1 MTITTTVITTTIT
14 KTHRCSMHKDTQA
27 SASKSLA
34 LKVTALAL
42 VGSISLIGPYIYQ
55 EEERRRTTEQ
65 SANSADQFGDL
76 TVSSS
81 TPNFAA
87 IEDVNE
93 KKDTFFSFLRPSINI
108 ENKRITKE
116 RAFLTKLSESDLSN
130 IDSEDASYAKRL
142 GKLYSL
148 PVPSEGLDQAWL
160 TEMLNRVNVLP
171 EALVLTQAANESA
184 WGTSRFATKANNYFG
199 HWCYT
204 KGCGL
209 VPLQRN
215 EGSSHEVATFSSSQ
229 ESVHRYFMNLNRN
242 RAYADLR
249 AIRAKLAAQGDDLL
263 TTATA
268 TELTNGLLKY
278 SERGSD
284 YVTDLQAMIR
294 HNEVYWKK

>member
-1 MTITTTVITTTIT
+1 
-14 KTHRCSMHKDTQA
+14 MHNNSKS

-42 VGSISLIGPYIYQ
+42 VGSISLVGPMLYQQ
-55 EEERRRTTEQ
+55 EEERRPAGQKAPDSEQ
-65 SANSADQFGDL
+65 NFGDL
-76 TVSSS
+76 TVSSDK
-81 TPNFAA
+81 PDFAA
-87 IEDVNE
+87 IEDGNE
-93 KKDTFFSFLRPSINI
+93 KKDTFFSYLRPSINI

-116 RAFLTKLSESDLSN
+116 RAFLIKLSEAGLNNVDA
-130 IDSEDASYAKRL
+130 EDASYARRL

-148 PVPSEGLDQAWL
+148 PVPSSGLDDAWL
-160 TEMLNRVNVLP
+160 KEMLNRVNVLP

-242 RAYADLR
+242 RAYTDLR
-249 AIRAKLAAQGDDLL
+249 AIRAKLAAKGDDLL
-263 TTATA
+263 TTETA
-268 TELTNGLLKY
+268 IELTNGLLKY

>member
-1 MTITTTVITTTIT
+1 
-14 KTHRCSMHKDTQA
+14 MHNNFKS

-42 VGSISLIGPYIYQ
+42 VGSISLVGPMLYQQ
-55 EEERRRTTEQ
+55 EEERRRAGQKALDSEQ
-65 SANSADQFGDL
+65 NFGDL
-76 TVSSS
+76 TVSSDK
-81 TPNFAA
+81 PDFAA
-87 IEDVNE
+87 IEDVNK
-93 KKDTFFSFLRPSINI
+93 KKDTFFSYLRPSINI

-116 RAFLTKLSESDLSN
+116 RAFLTKLSEARLSN
-130 IDSEDASYAKRL
+130 VDSENASYAKRL

-148 PVPSEGLDQAWL
+148 PVPSSGLNDAWL
-160 TEMLNRVNVLP
+160 KEMLNRVNVLP

-249 AIRAKLAAQGDDLL
+249 AIRAKLAAKGDDLL
-263 TTATA
+263 TTQTA

>member
-1 MTITTTVITTTIT
+1 
-14 KTHRCSMHKDTQA
+14 MHNNSKL

-42 VGSISLIGPYIYQ
+42 VGSISLVGPMLYQQ
-55 EEERRRTTEQ
+55 EEEHRRAGQKASDSEQ
-65 SANSADQFGDL
+65 NFGDL
-76 TVSSS
+76 TVSSDK
-81 TPNFAA
+81 PDFAA
-87 IEDVNE
+87 IEDVNK
-93 KKDTFFSFLRPSINI
+93 KKDTFFSYLRPSINI

-116 RAFLTKLSESDLSN
+116 RAFLTKLSETGLN
-130 IDSEDASYAKRL
+130 NVDSEDALYAKRL

-148 PVPSEGLDQAWL
+148 PVPSSGLDDAWL
-160 TEMLNRVNVLP
+160 KEMLNRVNVLP

-249 AIRAKLAAQGDDLL
+249 VIRAKLDAQGDDLL

>member
-1 MTITTTVITTTIT
+1 
-14 KTHRCSMHKDTQA
+14 MHKDTQA
-27 SASKSLA
+27 STSKSLA

-42 VGSISLIGPYIYQ
+42 VGSISMIGPYIYQ

-65 SANSADQFGDL
+65 SSNSADQFGDL

-116 RAFLTKLSESDLSN
+116 RAFLTKLSESGLSS

-148 PVPSEGLDQAWL
+148 PVPSEGLDQVWL

>member
-1 MTITTTVITTTIT
+1 
-14 KTHRCSMHKDTQA
+14 MHKNTQA
-27 SASKSLA
+27 GASKSLA

-55 EEERRRTTEQ
+55 EEERRRTIEQ
-65 SANSADQFGDL
+65 SSSTTDQFGDL

-87 IEDVNE
+87 IDDVNE

-116 RAFLTKLSESDLSN
+116 RAFLTKLSESGLNS

-249 AIRAKLAAQGDDLL
+249 EIRAKLAAQGDDLL

>member
-1 MTITTTVITTTIT
+1 
-14 KTHRCSMHKDTQA
+14 MHKDTQA
-27 SASKSLA
+27 STSKSLA

-65 SANSADQFGDL
+65 SSNSADQFGDL

-116 RAFLTKLSESDLSN
+116 RAFLTKLSESGLSN

-148 PVPSEGLDQAWL
+148 AVPSEGLDQAWL

-249 AIRAKLAAQGDDLL
+249 AIRTKLAAQGDDLL

>member
-1 MTITTTVITTTIT
+1 
-14 KTHRCSMHKDTQA
+14 MHNNSKS

-42 VGSISLIGPYIYQ
+42 VGSISLVGPMLYQQ
-55 EEERRRTTEQ
+55 EEEGRRAGQKAPDSEQ
-65 SANSADQFGDL
+65 KFGDL
-76 TVSSS
+76 TVSSDK
-81 TPNFAA
+81 PDFAV
-87 IEDVNE
+87 IEDGKE
-93 KKDTFFSFLRPSINI
+93 KKDTFFSYLRPSINI

-116 RAFLTKLSESDLSN
+116 RAFLTKLSEAGLNNVDA
-130 IDSEDASYAKRL
+130 EDASYARRL

-148 PVPSEGLDQAWL
+148 PVPLSGLDDAWL
-160 TEMLNRVNVLP
+160 KEMLNRVNVLP

-184 WGTSRFATKANNYFG
+184 WGTSRFATRANNYFG

-249 AIRAKLAAQGDDLL
+249 AIRAKLAAKGDDLL
-263 TTATA
+263 TTGTA
-268 TELTNGLLKY
+268 IELTNGLLKY

>member
-1 MTITTTVITTTIT
+1 
-14 KTHRCSMHKDTQA
+14 MHKETQT

-65 SANSADQFGDL
+65 SANSTDQFGDL

-116 RAFLTKLSESDLSN
+116 RAFLTKLSESGLN
-130 IDSEDASYAKRL
+130 KIDSEDASYAKRL

-148 PVPSEGLDQAWL
+148 PVPSEGLDLAWL

-263 TTATA
+263 TTETA

-294 HNEVYWKK
+294 HNEVYWTK

>member
-1 MTITTTVITTTIT
+1 
-14 KTHRCSMHKDTQA
+14 MHNNSK
-27 SASKSLA
+27 SSSSKSLA

-42 VGSISLIGPYIYQ
+42 VGSISLVGPMLYQQ
-55 EEERRRTTEQ
+55 EEERRRAGQKALDSEQ
-65 SANSADQFGDL
+65 NFGDL
-76 TVSSS
+76 TVSSDK
-81 TPNFAA
+81 PDFAA
-87 IEDVNE
+87 IEDVNK
-93 KKDTFFSFLRPSINI
+93 KKDTFFSYLRPSINI

-116 RAFLTKLSESDLSN
+116 RAFLTKLSEARLSN
-130 IDSEDASYAKRL
+130 VDSENASYAKRL

-148 PVPSEGLDQAWL
+148 PVPSSGLNDAWL
-160 TEMLNRVNVLP
+160 KEMLNRVNVLP

-249 AIRAKLAAQGDDLL
+249 AIRAKLAAKGDDLL
-263 TTATA
+263 TNQTA

>member
-1 MTITTTVITTTIT
+1 
-14 KTHRCSMHKDTQA
+14 MHNNVRA
-27 SASKSLA
+27 SAGKSLA
-34 LKVTALAL
+34 LKVTTLAL

-55 EEERRRTTEQ
+55 EEERRRTTDQ
-65 SANSADQFGDL
+65 SSNSTDQFGDL

-87 IEDVNE
+87 IDDVNK
-93 KKDTFFSFLRPSINI
+93 KKDTFFSYLRPSINI

-116 RAFLTKLSESDLSN
+116 RAFLTKVSESSIANIDAEDLS
-130 IDSEDASYAKRL
+130 YAIRL

-148 PVPSEGLDQAWL
+148 PVPSSGLDKAWL
-160 TEMLNRVNVLP
+160 TEMFNRVNVLP

-184 WGTSRFATKANNYFG
+184 WGTSRFATQANNYFG

-242 RAYADLR
+242 RAYANLR
-249 AIRAKLAAQGDDLL
+249 AIRAKLAARGDDLL
-263 TTATA
+263 TTGTA

>member
-1 MTITTTVITTTIT
+1 
-14 KTHRCSMHKDTQA
+14 MHNNVRA
-27 SASKSLA
+27 SAGKSLA
-34 LKVTALAL
+34 LKVTTLAL

-55 EEERRRTTEQ
+55 EEERRRTTDQ
-65 SANSADQFGDL
+65 SSNSTDQFGDL

-87 IEDVNE
+87 IDDVNK
-93 KKDTFFSFLRPSINI
+93 KKDTFFSYLRPSINI

-116 RAFLTKLSESDLSN
+116 RAFLTKVSESSIANIDAEDLS
-130 IDSEDASYAKRL
+130 YAIRL

-148 PVPSEGLDQAWL
+148 PVPSSGLDKAWL

-184 WGTSRFATKANNYFG
+184 WGTSRFATQANNYFG

-249 AIRAKLAAQGDDLL
+249 AIRAKLAARGDDLL
-263 TTATA
+263 TTGTA

>member
-1 MTITTTVITTTIT
+1 
-14 KTHRCSMHKDTQA
+14 MHKDTQA

-65 SANSADQFGDL
+65 SANSTDQFGDL

-116 RAFLTKLSESDLSN
+116 RAFLTKLSESGLN
-130 IDSEDASYAKRL
+130 KIDSEDASYAKRL

-148 PVPSEGLDQAWL
+148 PVPSEGLDLAWL

-249 AIRAKLAAQGDDLL
+249 AIRAKLATQGDDLL
-263 TTATA
+263 TTETA

-294 HNEVYWKK
+294 HNEVYWTK

>member
-1 MTITTTVITTTIT
+1 
-14 KTHRCSMHKDTQA
+14 MHKDTQA

-65 SANSADQFGDL
+65 NSNSTDQFGDL

-116 RAFLTKLSESDLSN
+116 RAFLTKLFESGLDS

-148 PVPSEGLDQAWL
+148 PVPTEGLDQAWL

-199 HWCYT
+199 HWCYA

-294 HNEVYWKK
+294 HNKVYWKK

>member
-1 MTITTTVITTTIT
+1 
-14 KTHRCSMHKDTQA
+14 MHNNVRA
-27 SASKSLA
+27 SAGKSLA
-34 LKVTALAL
+34 LKVTTLAL

-55 EEERRRTTEQ
+55 EEERRRTTDQ
-65 SANSADQFGDL
+65 SSNSTDQFGDL

-87 IEDVNE
+87 IDDVNK
-93 KKDTFFSFLRPSINI
+93 KKDTFFSYLRPSINI

-116 RAFLTKLSESDLSN
+116 RAFLTKVSESSIANIDAEDLS
-130 IDSEDASYAKRL
+130 YAIRL

-148 PVPSEGLDQAWL
+148 PVPSSGLDKAWL
-160 TEMLNRVNVLP
+160 TEMFNRVNVLP

-184 WGTSRFATKANNYFG
+184 WGTSRFATQANNYFG

-204 KGCGL
+204 EGCGL

-249 AIRAKLAAQGDDLL
+249 AIRAKLAARGDDLL
-263 TTATA
+263 TTGTA

>member
-1 MTITTTVITTTIT
+1 MRNNV
-14 KTHRCSMHKDTQA
+14 QA
-27 SASKSLA
+27 SSSKSLA

-42 VGSISLIGPYIYQ
+42 VGSISLVGPLLYQQ
-55 EEERRRTTEQ
+55 EEERRRANKTSQDSEQ
-65 SANSADQFGDL
+65 QFGDL
-76 TVSSS
+76 TVASN
-81 TPNFAA
+81 TPNFAV

-93 KKDTFFSFLRPSINI
+93 KKDTFFSYLRPSINI

-116 RAFLTKLSESDLSN
+116 RAFLTKVSNAGISN
-130 IDSEDASYAKRL
+130 IDSEDVSYAKRL

-148 PVPSEGLDQAWL
+148 PVPSSGLDQAWL

-184 WGTSRFATKANNYFG
+184 WGTSRFATQANNYFG

-263 TTATA
+263 TTSTA

>member
-1 MTITTTVITTTIT
+1 
-14 KTHRCSMHKDTQA
+14 MHNNSKS

-42 VGSISLIGPYIYQ
+42 VGSISLVGPMLYQQ
-55 EEERRRTTEQ
+55 EEERRRAGQKAPDSEQ
-65 SANSADQFGDL
+65 NFGDL
-76 TVSSS
+76 TVSSDK
-81 TPNFAA
+81 PDFAA

-93 KKDTFFSFLRPSINI
+93 KKDTFFSYLRPSINI

-116 RAFLTKLSESDLSN
+116 RAFLTRLSEAGLN
-130 IDSEDASYAKRL
+130 NLDSEDASYAKRL

-148 PVPSEGLDQAWL
+148 PVPSSGLDDAWL
-160 TEMLNRVNVLP
+160 KEMLNRVNVLP

-249 AIRAKLAAQGDDLL
+249 AIRAKLAAKGDDLL
-263 TTATA
+263 TTKTA

>member
-1 MTITTTVITTTIT
+1 MRNNV
-14 KTHRCSMHKDTQA
+14 QA
-27 SASKSLA
+27 SSSKSLA

-42 VGSISLIGPYIYQ
+42 VGSISLVGPLLYQQ
-55 EEERRRTTEQ
+55 EEERRRASKTSQDSEQ
-65 SANSADQFGDL
+65 QFGNL
-76 TVSSS
+76 TVASN

-93 KKDTFFSFLRPSINI
+93 KKDTFFSYLRPSINI

-116 RAFLTKLSESDLSN
+116 RAFLTKVSDAGISN
-130 IDSEDASYAKRL
+130 IDSEDVSYAKRL

-148 PVPSEGLDQAWL
+148 PVPSSGLDQAWL

-184 WGTSRFATKANNYFG
+184 WGTSRFATQANNYFG

-263 TTATA
+263 TMSTA

>member
-1 MTITTTVITTTIT
+1 
-14 KTHRCSMHKDTQA
+14 MHKETQT

-65 SANSADQFGDL
+65 SANSTDQFGDL

-116 RAFLTKLSESDLSN
+116 RAFLTKLSESGLN
-130 IDSEDASYAKRL
+130 KIDSEDASYAKRL

-148 PVPSEGLDQAWL
+148 PVPSEGLDLAWL

-263 TTATA
+263 TTETA

-294 HNEVYWKK
+294 HNELYWKK

>member
-1 MTITTTVITTTIT
+1 
-14 KTHRCSMHKDTQA
+14 MHKNTQA

-65 SANSADQFGDL
+65 SSNSADQFGDL

-81 TPNFAA
+81 TPDFAA

-116 RAFLTKLSESDLSN
+116 RAFLTKLSESGLSS

-148 PVPSEGLDQAWL
+148 PVPSEGLDQVWL

>member
-1 MTITTTVITTTIT
+1 
-14 KTHRCSMHKDTQA
+14 MHNNVRA
-27 SASKSLA
+27 SAGKSLA
-34 LKVTALAL
+34 LKVTTLAL

-55 EEERRRTTEQ
+55 EEERRRTTDQ
-65 SANSADQFGDL
+65 SSNSTDQFGDL

-87 IEDVNE
+87 IDDVNK
-93 KKDTFFSFLRPSINI
+93 KKDTFFSYLRPSINI

-116 RAFLTKLSESDLSN
+116 RAFLTKASESSIANIDAEDLS
-130 IDSEDASYAKRL
+130 YAIRL

-148 PVPSEGLDQAWL
+148 PVPSSGLDKAWL
-160 TEMLNRVNVLP
+160 TEMFNRVNVLP

-184 WGTSRFATKANNYFG
+184 WGTSRFATQANNYFG

-249 AIRAKLAAQGDDLL
+249 AIRAKLAARGDDLL
-263 TTATA
+263 TTGTA

>member
-1 MTITTTVITTTIT
+1 
-14 KTHRCSMHKDTQA
+14 MHNNSKL
-27 SASKSLA
+27 SSSKSLA

-42 VGSISLIGPYIYQ
+42 VGSISLVGPMLYQQ
-55 EEERRRTTEQ
+55 EEERRRAGQKASDSEQ
-65 SANSADQFGDL
+65 NFGDL
-76 TVSSS
+76 TVSSDK
-81 TPNFAA
+81 PDFAA
-87 IEDVNE
+87 IEDVNK
-93 KKDTFFSFLRPSINI
+93 KKDTFFSYLRPSINI

-116 RAFLTKLSESDLSN
+116 RAFLTKLSETGLN
-130 IDSEDASYAKRL
+130 NVDSEDASYAKRL

-148 PVPSEGLDQAWL
+148 PVPSSGLNDAWL
-160 TEMLNRVNVLP
+160 KEMLNRVNVLP

-249 AIRAKLAAQGDDLL
+249 VIRAKLDAQGDDLL

>member
-1 MTITTTVITTTIT
+1 
-14 KTHRCSMHKDTQA
+14 MHKETQT

-65 SANSADQFGDL
+65 SANSTDQFGDL

-116 RAFLTKLSESDLSN
+116 RAFLTKLSESGLN
-130 IDSEDASYAKRL
+130 KIDSEDASYAKRL

-249 AIRAKLAAQGDDLL
+249 VIRAKLDAQGDDLL

>member
-1 MTITTTVITTTIT
+1 
-14 KTHRCSMHKDTQA
+14 MHKDTQA
-27 SASKSLA
+27 STSKSLA
-34 LKVTALAL
+34 LKVTALAI

-65 SANSADQFGDL
+65 SSNSADQFGDL

-116 RAFLTKLSESDLSN
+116 RAFLSKLSESGLSS

>member
-1 MTITTTVITTTIT
+1 MRNNV
-14 KTHRCSMHKDTQA
+14 QA
-27 SASKSLA
+27 SSSKSLA

-42 VGSISLIGPYIYQ
+42 VGSISLVGPLLYQQ
-55 EEERRRTTEQ
+55 EEERRRVNKTSQDSEQ
-65 SANSADQFGDL
+65 QFGNL
-76 TVSSS
+76 TVASN

-93 KKDTFFSFLRPSINI
+93 KKDTFFSYLRPSINI

-116 RAFLTKLSESDLSN
+116 RAFLTKVSDAGISN
-130 IDSEDASYAKRL
+130 IDSEDVSYAKRL

-148 PVPSEGLDQAWL
+148 PVPSSGLDQAWL

-184 WGTSRFATKANNYFG
+184 WGTSRFATQANNYFG

-263 TTATA
+263 TTSTA

>member
-1 MTITTTVITTTIT
+1 
-14 KTHRCSMHKDTQA
+14 MHKDTQA
-27 SASKSLA
+27 STSKSLA

-65 SANSADQFGDL
+65 SSNSTDQFGDL

-116 RAFLTKLSESDLSN
+116 RAFLTKLSESGLSN

-249 AIRAKLAAQGDDLL
+249 AIRAKLAAQGHDLL

>member
-1 MTITTTVITTTIT
+1 
-14 KTHRCSMHKDTQA
+14 MHNNSKS

-42 VGSISLIGPYIYQ
+42 VGSISLVGPMLYQQ
-55 EEERRRTTEQ
+55 EEERRRAGQKAPDSEQ
-65 SANSADQFGDL
+65 NFGDL
-76 TVSSS
+76 TVSSNK
-81 TPNFAA
+81 PDFAA

-93 KKDTFFSFLRPSINI
+93 KKDTFFSYLRPSINI

-116 RAFLTKLSESDLSN
+116 RAFLTKLSEAGMN
-130 IDSEDASYAKRL
+130 NVDSEDASYSKRL

-148 PVPSEGLDQAWL
+148 PVPSTGIDDAWQK
-160 TEMLNRVNVLP
+160 EMLNRVNVLP

-209 VPLQRN
+209 IPLQRN

-263 TTATA
+263 TTETA

>member
-1 MTITTTVITTTIT
+1 
-14 KTHRCSMHKDTQA
+14 MHNNFKS

-42 VGSISLIGPYIYQ
+42 VGSISLVGPMLYQQ
-55 EEERRRTTEQ
+55 EEERRRAGQKALNSEQ
-65 SANSADQFGDL
+65 NFGDL
-76 TVSSS
+76 TVSSDK
-81 TPNFAA
+81 PDFAA
-87 IEDVNE
+87 IEDVNK
-93 KKDTFFSFLRPSINI
+93 KKDTFFSYLRPSINI

-116 RAFLTKLSESDLSN
+116 RAFLTKLSEARLSN
-130 IDSEDASYAKRL
+130 VDSENASYAKRL

-148 PVPSEGLDQAWL
+148 PVPSSGLNDAWL
-160 TEMLNRVNVLP
+160 KEMLNRVNVLP

-249 AIRAKLAAQGDDLL
+249 AIRAKLAAKGDDLL
-263 TTATA
+263 TTQTA

>member
-1 MTITTTVITTTIT
+1 
-14 KTHRCSMHKDTQA
+14 MHKDTQA

>member
-1 MTITTTVITTTIT
+1 
-14 KTHRCSMHKDTQA
+14 MHKETQT

-65 SANSADQFGDL
+65 SANSTDQFGDL

-116 RAFLTKLSESDLSN
+116 RAFLTKLSESGLN
-130 IDSEDASYAKRL
+130 KIASEDASYAKRL

-148 PVPSEGLDQAWL
+148 PVPSEGLDLAWL

-263 TTATA
+263 TTETA

-294 HNEVYWKK
+294 HNELYWKK

>member
-1 MTITTTVITTTIT
+1 
-14 KTHRCSMHKDTQA
+14 MHKDTQA

-65 SANSADQFGDL
+65 SANSTDQFGDL

-116 RAFLTKLSESDLSN
+116 RAFLTKLSESGLN
-130 IDSEDASYAKRL
+130 KIDSEDASYAKRL

-263 TTATA
+263 TTETA

>member
-1 MTITTTVITTTIT
+1 
-14 KTHRCSMHKDTQA
+14 MHKETQT

-65 SANSADQFGDL
+65 SANSTDQFGDL

-116 RAFLTKLSESDLSN
+116 RAFLTKLSESGLN
-130 IDSEDASYAKRL
+130 KIDSEDASYAKRL
-142 GKLYSL
+142 GKLYGL

-263 TTATA
+263 TTETA

>member
-1 MTITTTVITTTIT
+1 
-14 KTHRCSMHKDTQA
+14 MHKDTQA

-65 SANSADQFGDL
+65 SSNSTDQFGDL

-116 RAFLTKLSESDLSN
+116 RAFLTKLSESGLSN

-148 PVPSEGLDQAWL
+148 PVPNEGLDQAWL

-263 TTATA
+263 TTTTA